1 MPRIIGKLTSR
12 RVATAK
18 PRHGRRALVLGDGGG
33 LWLQA
38 TLGDDGTTVRRSW
51 VFRYE
56 IGGRRREM
64 GLGATHTRSLAEA
77 RDKARSLR
85 QLLLENVDPLE
96 AREADR
102 RAKLA
107 EAARTKTF
115 RQCAEAYLGLHAD
128 DGWSRRHLH
137 QWRTSLRDYAFPT
150 IGEMLVRDVDEAAV
164 MRVVQPIWAKKTT
177 TAARVLNRIRLVID
191 YASASG
197 FRNGDNPA
205 RHVAAALPKKA
216 KIARVRHFAALPWQD
231 VPEFMSELRGV
242 KGIPALCLEFVVL
255 TGVRTGEALG
265 ATWDEIDHKA
275 KTWTIAR
282 ERMKGGK
289 EHRVPLSAR
298 ALEILDGLPGRTGY
312 LFGGSKALPETALRK
327 QVLRRLHSSAT
338 THGFRATFRTWCD
351 EQTNF
356 PHHVVEQA
364 LAHTTGN
371 AVERAYKRG
380 DLFERRRKLMDQ
392 WASFCTKSAP
402 AGKTVI
408 PLRRSGAT
416 A

>member
-1 MPRIIGKLTSR
+1 IGKLTSR

-56 IGGRRREM
+56 IGGRRPEM
-64 GLGATHTRSLAEA
+64 GLGATDTRSLAAA

-85 QLLLENVDPLE
+85 QRLLESVDRVE

-177 TAARVLNRIRLVID
+177 TGARLVIGR
-191 YASASG
+191 ASPRAVRKG
-197 FRNGDNPA
+197 ATPA

-265 ATWDEIDHKA
+265 ATW
-275 KTWTIAR
+275 
-282 ERMKGGK
+282 
-289 EHRVPLSAR
+289 
-298 ALEILDGLPGRTGY
+298 
-312 LFGGSKALPETALRK
+312 
-327 QVLRRLHSSAT
+327 
-338 THGFRATFRTWCD
+338 
-351 EQTNF
+351 
-356 PHHVVEQA
+356 
-364 LAHTTGN
+364 
-371 AVERAYKRG
+371 
-380 DLFERRRKLMDQ
+380 
-392 WASFCTKSAP
+392 
-402 AGKTVI
+402 
-408 PLRRSGAT
+408 
-416 A
+416 